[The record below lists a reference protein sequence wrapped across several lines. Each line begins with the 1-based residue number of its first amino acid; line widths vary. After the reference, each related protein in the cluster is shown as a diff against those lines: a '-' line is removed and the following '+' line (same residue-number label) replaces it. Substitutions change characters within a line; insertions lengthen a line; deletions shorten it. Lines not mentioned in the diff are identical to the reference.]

1 MTTGYTNMERVLV
14 TGAGDSVGRAIAE
27 RFLGKGA
34 RVHICDIRADA
45 VARTLADN
53 PGLTGSAVDVGVRA
67 DVDRLFDDVRRAIG
81 DLTIL
86 VNVVGMAGP
95 RAPIEEIDED
105 EWDKTIA
112 VNLSGMFYCMKRA
125 VPMLKANGGGSIVN
139 FSTCSTRT
147 GIPFRAPYIASKA
160 GVEGLTK
167 NSARELG
174 PFGIRCNAILPGII
188 NNDRFRFI
196 VQRNVD
202 ATGRGKADLEDDYQK
217 NVTQRTKV
225 ELSEI
230 ADMVE
235 FITSDAGK
243 KITGETIAV
252 SGNMEW
258 EE

>member
-1 MTTGYTNMERVLV
+1 MERVLV

-27 RFLGKGA
+27 RFLQKGA
-34 RVHICDIRADA
+34 RVHICDVRGDA
-45 VARTLADN
+45 VAATLAAN
-53 PGLTGSAVDVGVRA
+53 PGMSGSVTDVGVRVE
-67 DVDRLFDDVRRAIG
+67 VDALFAEVRANVG

-95 RAPIEEIDED
+95 RAAIEDIDED
-105 EWDKTIA
+105 EWDKTIG
-112 VNLSGMFYCMKRA
+112 VNLSGMFYTMKRA

-174 PFGIRCNAILPGII
+174 PSGIRVNAILPGII

-202 ATGRGKADLEDDYQK
+202 ATGRSFDDIENDYLK
-217 NVTQRTKV
+217 YVSLRCKV
-225 ELSEI
+225 ELSEF

-243 KITGETIAV
+243 KITGEIIAV

>member
-1 MTTGYTNMERVLV
+1 MERVLV

-27 RFLGKGA
+27 RFLQKGA
-34 RVHICDIRADA
+34 EVHICDVRGDA
-45 VARTLADN
+45 VAATLAAN
-53 PGLTGSAVDVGVRA
+53 PGMSGSVTDVGVRA
-67 DVDRLFDDVRRAIG
+67 EVDALFADVRANVG

-95 RAPIEEIDED
+95 RAAIEDIDED
-105 EWDKTIA
+105 EWDKTIG
-112 VNLSGMFYCMKRA
+112 VNLSGMFYTMKRA

-174 PFGIRCNAILPGII
+174 PSGIRVNAILPGII

-202 ATGRGKADLEDDYQK
+202 ATGRSFDDIENDYLK
-217 NVTQRTKV
+217 YVSLRCKV
-225 ELSEI
+225 ELSEF

-243 KITGETIAV
+243 KITGEIIAV

>member
-1 MTTGYTNMERVLV
+1 MERVLI

-27 RFLGKGA
+27 RFLQKGA
-34 RVHICDIRADA
+34 KVHICDVRGDA
-45 VARTLADN
+45 VAATLAAN
-53 PGLTGSAVDVGVRA
+53 PGMSGSVTDVGVRA
-67 DVDRLFDDVRRAIG
+67 EVEALFGDVRAQVG

-95 RAPIEEIDED
+95 RAAIEDLDED

-112 VNLSGMFYCMKRA
+112 VNLSGMFYTMKRA

-174 PFGIRCNAILPGII
+174 PSGIRVNAILPGII

-202 ATGRGKADLEDDYQK
+202 ATGRSFEDIENDYLK
-217 NVTQRTKV
+217 YVSLRCKV
-225 ELSEI
+225 ELSEF

-243 KITGETIAV
+243 KITGEIIAV

>member
-1 MTTGYTNMERVLV
+1 MQRVLV
-14 TGAGDSVGRAIAE
+14 TGAGDSVGRVIAE
-27 RFLGKGA
+27 RFLGKGHK
-34 RVHICDIRADA
+34 VHICDVRSDA
-45 VARTLADN
+45 VKATLAAN
-53 PGLTGSAVDVGVRA
+53 PGMSGTTADVGVRG
-67 DVDRLFDDVRRAIG
+67 DVDRLFADVRASIG

-95 RAPIEEIDED
+95 RGPIEDMNED

-125 VPMLKANGGGSIVN
+125 IPMLKANGGGSIVN

-160 GVEGLTK
+160 GVEGLTR
-167 NSARELG
+167 NCARELG

-196 VQRNVD
+196 VQRNAD
-202 ATGRGKADLEDDYQK
+202 ATGRSFQDIENDYLK
-217 NVTQRTKV
+217 YVSLRTKV
-225 ELSEI
+225 EPSEF

-235 FITSDAGK
+235 YLTSEQGK
-243 KITGETIAV
+243 KVTGELLAL

>member
-1 MTTGYTNMERVLV
+1 MERVLV

-27 RFLGKGA
+27 RFLQKGA
-34 RVHICDIRADA
+34 KVHICDVRGDA
-45 VARTLADN
+45 VAATLAAN
-53 PGLTGSAVDVGVRA
+53 PGMSGSVTDVGVRA
-67 DVDRLFDDVRRAIG
+67 EVDALFADVRAQVG
-81 DLTIL
+81 DLTVL

-95 RAPIEEIDED
+95 RAAIEDIDED
-105 EWDKTIA
+105 DWDKTIA
-112 VNLSGMFYCMKRA
+112 VNLSGMFYTMKRA

-174 PFGIRCNAILPGII
+174 PSGIRVNAILPGII

-202 ATGRGKADLEDDYQK
+202 ATGRSFDDIENDYLK
-217 NVTQRTKV
+217 YVSLRCKV
-225 ELSEI
+225 ELSEF

-243 KITGETIAV
+243 KITGEIIAV

>member
-1 MTTGYTNMERVLV
+1 MERVLV

-27 RFLGKGA
+27 RFLKKGA
-34 RVHICDIRADA
+34 KVHICDVRGDA
-45 VARTLADN
+45 VAATLAAN
-53 PGLTGSAVDVGVRA
+53 PGMSGSVTDVGVRSEVDALFA
-67 DVDRLFDDVRRAIG
+67 DVRAQVG
-81 DLTIL
+81 DLSIL

-95 RAPIEEIDED
+95 RAAIEDIDED
-105 EWDKTIA
+105 EWDKTIG
-112 VNLSGMFYCMKRA
+112 VNLSGMFYTMKRA

-174 PFGIRCNAILPGII
+174 PSGIRVNAILPGII

-202 ATGRGKADLEDDYQK
+202 ATGRSFDDIENDYLK
-217 NVTQRTKV
+217 YVSLRCKV
-225 ELSEI
+225 ELGEF

-243 KITGETIAV
+243 KITGEIIAV

>member
-1 MTTGYTNMERVLV
+1 MERVLV

-27 RFLGKGA
+27 RFLQKGA
-34 RVHICDIRADA
+34 RVHICDVRGDA
-45 VARTLADN
+45 VAATLAAN
-53 PGLTGSAVDVGVRA
+53 PRMSGSVNDVGVRA
-67 DVDRLFDDVRRAIG
+67 EVDALFADVRANVG

-95 RAPIEEIDED
+95 RAAIEDIDED

-112 VNLSGMFYCMKRA
+112 VNLSGMFYTMKRA

-174 PFGIRCNAILPGII
+174 PSGIRVNAILPGII

-202 ATGRGKADLEDDYQK
+202 ATGRSFDDIENDYLK
-217 NVTQRTKV
+217 YVSLRCKV
-225 ELSEI
+225 ELSEF

-243 KITGETIAV
+243 KITGEIIAV

>member
-1 MTTGYTNMERVLV
+1 MERVLV
-14 TGAGDSVGRAIAE
+14 TGAGDSVAREIE
-27 RFLGKGA
+27 DSYLQKGA
-34 RVHICDIRADA
+34 KVHICDVRGDA
-45 VARTLADN
+45 VAATLAAN
-53 PGLTGSAVDVGVRA
+53 PGMSGSVTDVGVRA
-67 DVDRLFDDVRRAIG
+67 EVDALFDDVRAKVG
-81 DLTIL
+81 DLTVL

-95 RAPIEEIDED
+95 RAAIEDIDED

-112 VNLSGMFYCMKRA
+112 VNLSGMFYTMKRA

-174 PFGIRCNAILPGII
+174 PSGIRVNAILPGII

-202 ATGRGKADLEDDYQK
+202 ATGRSFEDIENDYLK
-217 NVTQRTKV
+217 YVSLRCKV
-225 ELSEI
+225 ELSEF

-243 KITGETIAV
+243 KITGEIIAV

>member
-1 MTTGYTNMERVLV
+1 MERILV

-27 RFLGKGA
+27 RFLRRGDK
-34 RVHICDIRADA
+34 VHICDVREDA
-45 VARTLADN
+45 VQATLAAN
-53 PGLTGSAVDVGVRA
+53 EGMTGSAIDVGLRA
-67 DVDRLFDDVRRAIG
+67 DVDRLFDDARQSLG
-81 DLTIL
+81 GLSIL

-95 RAPIEEIDED
+95 RAPIEDIDED
-105 EWDKTIA
+105 EWDRTIA
-112 VNLSGMFYCMKRA
+112 VNLSGMFYTMKRA

-160 GVEGLTK
+160 GVEGLTR

-174 PFGIRCNAILPGII
+174 PSGIRVNAILPGII
-188 NNDRFRFI
+188 DNDRFRFI
-196 VQRNVD
+196 VQRNVE
-202 ATGRGKADLEDDYQK
+202 ATGRSFEDIENDYLRY
-217 NVTQRTKV
+217 VSLRSKV
-225 ELSEI
+225 EIGEF

-235 FITSDAGK
+235 FLTSLAGR

>member
-1 MTTGYTNMERVLV
+1 MERVLV

-27 RFLGKGA
+27 RFLQKGA
-34 RVHICDIRADA
+34 KVHICDVRGDA
-45 VARTLADN
+45 VAATLAAN
-53 PGLTGSAVDVGVRA
+53 PGMSGSVTDVGVRA
-67 DVDRLFDDVRRAIG
+67 EVDALFADVRANVG
-81 DLTIL
+81 DLTVL

-95 RAPIEEIDED
+95 RAAIEDIDED
-105 EWDKTIA
+105 EWDKTIG
-112 VNLSGMFYCMKRA
+112 VNLSGMFYTMKRA

-174 PFGIRCNAILPGII
+174 PSGIRVNAILPGII

-202 ATGRGKADLEDDYQK
+202 ATGRSFDDIENDYLK
-217 NVTQRTKV
+217 YVSLRCKV
-225 ELSEI
+225 ELSEF

-243 KITGETIAV
+243 KITGEIIAV

>member
-1 MTTGYTNMERVLV
+1 MERVLV

-27 RFLGKGA
+27 RFLQKGA
-34 RVHICDIRADA
+34 RVHICDVRGDA
-45 VARTLADN
+45 VAATLAAN
-53 PGLTGSAVDVGVRA
+53 PGMSGSVTDVGVRA
-67 DVDRLFDDVRRAIG
+67 EVDALFADVRANVG

-95 RAPIEEIDED
+95 RAAIEDIDED
-105 EWDKTIA
+105 EWDKTIG
-112 VNLSGMFYCMKRA
+112 VNLSGMFYTMKRA

-174 PFGIRCNAILPGII
+174 PSGIRVNAILPGII

-202 ATGRGKADLEDDYQK
+202 ATGRSFDDIENDYLK
-217 NVTQRTKV
+217 YVSLRCKV
-225 ELSEI
+225 ELSEF

-243 KITGETIAV
+243 KITGEIIAV

>member
-1 MTTGYTNMERVLV
+1 MERVLV

-27 RFLGKGA
+27 RFLQKGA
-34 RVHICDIRADA
+34 KVHICDVRGDA
-45 VARTLADN
+45 VAATLAAN
-53 PGLTGSAVDVGVRA
+53 PGMSGSVTDVGVRGQ
-67 DVDRLFDDVRRAIG
+67 VDALFDDVRANFG
-81 DLTIL
+81 DLSIL

-95 RAPIEEIDED
+95 RAAIEDIDED

-112 VNLSGMFYCMKRA
+112 VNLSGMFYTMKRA

-174 PFGIRCNAILPGII
+174 PSGIRVNAILPGII

-202 ATGRGKADLEDDYQK
+202 ATGRSFDDIENDYLK
-217 NVTQRTKV
+217 YVSLRCKV
-225 ELSEI
+225 ELSEF

-243 KITGETIAV
+243 KITGEIIAV